1 MTDGNGE
8 GSANGPQERRR
19 APCEGGPASV
29 KGGATENGGGGGGS
43 GAGSSGKAAQATR
56 QRATAAA
63 AAAAAAASAAASAAT
78 IDTAIDG
85 ATAGRQE
92 AIVGEGASPSQGSR
106 RREARGVWAT
116 SSLGSGEGQQG
127 SSPLGGS
134 ACAGLRS
141 RGRES
146 ESERWRGLEAA
157 RARAA
162 GTLSSVA
169 CRFARPG
176 TEAELPL
183 PLTAREDGD
192 DPVRTCVL

>member
-43 GAGSSGKAAQATR
+43 GAGSSGKAAQATP
-56 QRATAAA
+56 QRATAT
-63 AAAAAAASAAASAAT
+63 AAAAASAAASAAT
-78 IDTAIDG
+78 IDTVIDG

-192 DPVRTCVL
+192 PVRACVL